1 MIKNNFNE
9 LVAQRKL
16 KITRISNDTGISRPT
31 LNSLTRDDGKGIQY
45 DTLNTLCNYFSIT
58 PCEFFSYIPY
68 DISFN
73 FEVMDEKG
81 EVIKQVDKIEYT
93 EKKRALLFINVVDR
107 KGVKKHT
114 FEILCYVLTTFNT
127 TVDVNEVGGVFEEV
141 KGNSSNVLLD
151 REQFENVEN
160 EFIAFLKQLEVQWQT
175 KIIEDIMYYFSNNIN
190 EKVDGDFVSCL
201 EIDFNRYIYRKNR
214 ESDFKWKNKS

>member
-45 DTLNTLCNYFSIT
+45 DTLNKLCNYFNVT
-58 PCEFFSYIPY
+58 PSEFFSYIPY

-81 EVIKQVDKIEYT
+81 EVINQVDKIEYT
-93 EKKRALLFINVVDR
+93 EKKRAFLFINVFDN
-107 KGVKKHT
+107 KGIKKHT
-114 FEILCYVLTTFNT
+114 FELLYYVLTTFNT
-127 TVDVNEVGGVFEEV
+127 TIDVNEVGGVFEEV
-141 KGNSSNVLLD
+141 KGNFSNVLLD

-175 KIIEDIMYYFSNNIN
+175 KIIEDITYYLSNNIN
-190 EKVDGDFVSCL
+190 EKVDGDSISDL
-201 EIDFNRYIYRKNR
+201 ESDFNRYI
-214 ESDFKWKNKS
+214 

>member
-45 DTLNTLCNYFSIT
+45 DTLNKLCNYFNVT
-58 PCEFFSYIPY
+58 PSEFFSYIPY

-81 EVIKQVDKIEYT
+81 EVINQVDKIEYT
-93 EKKRALLFINVVDR
+93 EKKRALLFINVFDN

-114 FEILCYVLTTFNT
+114 FELLYYVLTTFNT
-127 TVDVNEVGGVFEEV
+127 TIDVNEVGGVFEEV
-141 KGNSSNVLLD
+141 KGNFSNVLLD

-175 KIIEDIMYYFSNNIN
+175 KIIEDITYYLSNNIN
-190 EKVDGDFVSCL
+190 EKVDGDFISGL
-201 EIDFNRYIYRKNR
+201 ESDFNRYI
-214 ESDFKWKNKS
+214 

>member
-45 DTLNTLCNYFSIT
+45 DTLNKLCNYFNVT
-58 PCEFFSYIPY
+58 PSEFFSYIPY

-81 EVIKQVDKIEYT
+81 EVINQVDKIEYT
-93 EKKRALLFINVVDR
+93 EKKRAFLFINVFDN
-107 KGVKKHT
+107 KGIKKHT
-114 FEILCYVLTTFNT
+114 FELLYYVLTTFNT
-127 TVDVNEVGGVFEEV
+127 TIDVNEVGGVFEEV
-141 KGNSSNVLLD
+141 KGNFSNVLLD

-160 EFIAFLKQLEVQWQT
+160 EFIAFLKQLEIQWQT
-175 KIIEDIMYYFSNNIN
+175 KIIEDITYYLSNNIN
-190 EKVDGDFVSCL
+190 EKVDGDFISGL
-201 EIDFNRYIYRKNR
+201 ESDFNRYI
-214 ESDFKWKNKS
+214 

>member
-45 DTLNTLCNYFSIT
+45 DTLNKLCNYFNVT
-58 PCEFFSYIPY
+58 PSEFFSYIPY

-73 FEVMDEKG
+73 FEVIDEKG
-81 EVIKQVDKIEYT
+81 EVIKQGDKIEYT
-93 EKKRALLFINVVDR
+93 EKKRALLFINVFDN

-114 FEILCYVLTTFNT
+114 FELLYYVLTTFNT
-127 TVDVNEVGGVFEEV
+127 TIDVNEEGGVFEEV

-175 KIIEDIMYYFSNNIN
+175 KIIEDIMYYLSNNIN
-190 EKVDGDFVSCL
+190 EKVDGDFISCL
-201 EIDFNRYIYRKNR
+201 EIDFNRYI
-214 ESDFKWKNKS
+214 

>member
-45 DTLNTLCNYFSIT
+45 DTLNKLCNYFNVT
-58 PCEFFSYIPY
+58 PSEFFSYIPY

-81 EVIKQVDKIEYT
+81 EVINQVDKIEYT
-93 EKKRALLFINVVDR
+93 EKKRALLYINVFDN

-114 FEILCYVLTTFNT
+114 FELLYYVLTTFNT
-127 TVDVNEVGGVFEEV
+127 TIDVNEVGGVFEEV

-151 REQFENVEN
+151 QEQFENVEN

-175 KIIEDIMYYFSNNIN
+175 KIIEDIMYYLSNNIN
-190 EKVDGDFVSCL
+190 EKVDGDFISCL
-201 EIDFNRYIYRKNR
+201 EIDFNRYI
-214 ESDFKWKNKS
+214 

>member
-45 DTLNTLCNYFSIT
+45 DTLNKLCNYFNVT
-58 PCEFFSYIPY
+58 PSEFFSYIPY

-81 EVIKQVDKIEYT
+81 EVINQVDKIEYT
-93 EKKRALLFINVVDR
+93 EKKRALLFINVFDN

-114 FEILCYVLTTFNT
+114 FELLYYVLTTFNT
-127 TVDVNEVGGVFEEV
+127 TIDVNEVGGVFEEV

-160 EFIAFLKQLEVQWQT
+160 EFIAFLKQFEAQWQT

-190 EKVDGDFVSCL
+190 EKVDGDFVSSL
-201 EIDFNRYIYRKNR
+201 EINFNRYI
-214 ESDFKWKNKS
+214 

>member
-1 MIKNNFNE
+1 MIKNNFKTLMAERNY
-9 LVAQRKL
+9 
-16 KITRISNDTGISRPT
+16 KITRVSNDTGISRTT
-31 LNSLTRDDGKGIQY
+31 LTALSQEMSKGVQL

-73 FEVMDEKG
+73 FEVIDEKG

-160 EFIAFLKQLEVQWQT
+160 EFIVFLKQFEAQWQT

-190 EKVDGDFVSCL
+190 EKVEGDFVSCL
-201 EIDFNRYIYRKNR
+201 EIDFNRYI
-214 ESDFKWKNKS
+214 

>member
-45 DTLNTLCNYFSIT
+45 DTLNKLCNYFNVT
-58 PCEFFSYIPY
+58 PSEFFSYIPY

-81 EVIKQVDKIEYT
+81 EVINQVDKIEYT
-93 EKKRALLFINVVDR
+93 EKKRALLFINVFDN
-107 KGVKKHT
+107 KGVKKYT
-114 FEILCYVLTTFNT
+114 FELLYYVLTTFNT
-127 TVDVNEVGGVFEEV
+127 TIDVNEVGGVFEEV

-175 KIIEDIMYYFSNNIN
+175 KIIEDIMYYLSNNIN

-201 EIDFNRYIYRKNR
+201 EIDFNRYI
-214 ESDFKWKNKS
+214 

>member
-45 DTLNTLCNYFSIT
+45 DTLNKLCNYFNVT
-58 PCEFFSYIPY
+58 PSEFFSYIPY

-81 EVIKQVDKIEYT
+81 EVINQVDKIEYT
-93 EKKRALLFINVVDR
+93 EKKRAFLFINVFDN
-107 KGVKKHT
+107 KGIKKHT
-114 FEILCYVLTTFNT
+114 FELLYYVLTTFNT
-127 TVDVNEVGGVFEEV
+127 TIDVNEVGGVFEEV
-141 KGNSSNVLLD
+141 KGNFSNVLLD

-175 KIIEDIMYYFSNNIN
+175 KIIEDITYYLSNNIN
-190 EKVDGDFVSCL
+190 EKVDGDFISGL
-201 EIDFNRYIYRKNR
+201 ESDFNRYI
-214 ESDFKWKNKS
+214 

>member
-45 DTLNTLCNYFSIT
+45 DTLNKLCNYFNVT
-58 PCEFFSYIPY
+58 PSEFFSYIPY

-81 EVIKQVDKIEYT
+81 EVINQVDKIEYT
-93 EKKRALLFINVVDR
+93 EKKRALLFINVFDN

-114 FEILCYVLTTFNT
+114 FELLYYVLTTFNT
-127 TVDVNEVGGVFEEV
+127 TIDVNEVGGVFEEV

-151 REQFENVEN
+151 REQFENVGN

-175 KIIEDIMYYFSNNIN
+175 KIIEDIMYYLSNNIN
-190 EKVDGDFVSCL
+190 EKVDGDFISGL
-201 EIDFNRYIYRKNR
+201 ESDFNRYI
-214 ESDFKWKNKS
+214 

>member
-45 DTLNTLCNYFSIT
+45 DTLNKLCNYFNVT
-58 PCEFFSYIPY
+58 PSEFFSYIPY

-81 EVIKQVDKIEYT
+81 EVINQVDKIEYT
-93 EKKRALLFINVVDR
+93 EKKRALLFINVFDN

-114 FEILCYVLTTFNT
+114 FELLYYVLTTFNT
-127 TVDVNEVGGVFEEV
+127 TIDVNDVGGVFEEV

-151 REQFENVEN
+151 QEQFENVEN
-160 EFIAFLKQLEVQWQT
+160 EFIAFLKQLEVQWQI
-175 KIIEDIMYYFSNNIN
+175 KILEDIMYYLSNNIN
-190 EKVDGDFVSCL
+190 EKVDGDFISCL
-201 EIDFNRYIYRKNR
+201 EIDFNRYI
-214 ESDFKWKNKS
+214 

>member
-45 DTLNTLCNYFSIT
+45 DTLNKLCNYFNVT
-58 PCEFFSYIPY
+58 PSEFFSYIPY

-81 EVIKQVDKIEYT
+81 EVVKQVDKIEYT
-93 EKKRALLFINVVDR
+93 EKKKALLFINVFDN

-114 FEILCYVLTTFNT
+114 FEILYYVLTTFNT

-151 REQFENVEN
+151 REQFENAEN

-190 EKVDGDFVSCL
+190 EKIDGDFISCL
-201 EIDFNRYIYRKNR
+201 EIDFNRYI
-214 ESDFKWKNKS
+214 

>member
-31 LNSLTRDDGKGIQY
+31 LNWLTRDDGKGIQY
-45 DTLNTLCNYFSIT
+45 DTLNKLCNYFNVT
-58 PCEFFSYIPY
+58 PSEFFSYIPY

-81 EVIKQVDKIEYT
+81 EVINQVDKIEYT
-93 EKKRALLFINVVDR
+93 EKKRAFLFINVFDN
-107 KGVKKHT
+107 KGIKKHT
-114 FEILCYVLTTFNT
+114 FELLYYVLTTFNT
-127 TVDVNEVGGVFEEV
+127 TIDVNEVGGVFEEV
-141 KGNSSNVLLD
+141 KGNFSNVLLD

-175 KIIEDIMYYFSNNIN
+175 KIIEDITYYLSNNIN
-190 EKVDGDFVSCL
+190 EKVDGDFISGL
-201 EIDFNRYIYRKNR
+201 ESDFNRYI
-214 ESDFKWKNKS
+214 

>member
-45 DTLNTLCNYFSIT
+45 DTLNKLCNYFNVT
-58 PCEFFSYIPY
+58 PSEFFSYIPY

-81 EVIKQVDKIEYT
+81 EVINQVDKIEYT
-93 EKKRALLFINVVDR
+93 EKKRALLFINVFDN

-114 FEILCYVLTTFNT
+114 FELLYYVLTTFNT
-127 TVDVNEVGGVFEEV
+127 TIDVNEVGGVFEEV

-151 REQFENVEN
+151 QEQFENAEN

-175 KIIEDIMYYFSNNIN
+175 KIIEDIMYYLSNNIN
-190 EKVDGDFVSCL
+190 EKVDGDFISCL
-201 EIDFNRYIYRKNR
+201 EIDFNRYI
-214 ESDFKWKNKS
+214 